1 MVQSEISEVLQCGAA
16 SKANESKQSERK
28 RRDQIFEVNF
38 SLCGF
43 EGASEA
49 ANARAKLKAKAT
61 AKAKSESKSQS

>member
-1 MVQSEISEVLQCGAA
+1 MIYCSAEQGS
-16 SKANESKQSERK
+16 ESKQEQSKRK
-28 RRDQIFEVNF
+28 LRDQIFEVNF